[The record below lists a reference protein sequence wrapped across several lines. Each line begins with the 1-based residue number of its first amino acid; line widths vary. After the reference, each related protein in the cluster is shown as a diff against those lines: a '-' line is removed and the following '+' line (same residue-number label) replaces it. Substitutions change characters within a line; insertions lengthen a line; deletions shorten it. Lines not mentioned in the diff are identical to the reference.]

1 MAPPA
6 GDLSPLFHESAFEAF
21 LRGYGARMNSR
32 RRLLSSK
39 AITLATVLVSVFCCA
54 LAAGTASADSRGF
67 KVTNNSNND
76 LTVVAAQHLVE
87 PPCPGCNPARFE
99 MEFEGRPKD
108 ASTLKPAGIDDW
120 ELKYWFS
127 IFNQGPHYAAEVI
140 YQING
145 TPAVVIWKIYT
156 YNYSNESTCQLFGEL
171 PVIVKFGCKAEGLN
185 LEFHNASAAQ
195 ATEAVAKPQTVA
207 QFHDLAKP
215 ARRTF
220 ALYFM
225 TTERVNPCADGKTPL
240 GEKAARDALGQ
251 VVAQVKPGLT
261 DNESGPIS
269 GDAPIGL
276 GIRVVLEKDGC

>member
-1 MAPPA
+1 
-6 GDLSPLFHESAFEAF
+6 
-21 LRGYGARMNSR
+21 MNSPR
-32 RRLLSSK
+32 RILSSK
-39 AITLATVLVSVFCCA
+39 TITLATVLSVSVFVCA

-67 KVTNNSNND
+67 RVTNHSNND
-76 LTVVAAQHLVE
+76 LTVLAAQRIVE
-87 PPCPGCNPARFE
+87 PPCAGCTPVAFE
-99 MEFEGRPKD
+99 MDFEGRPKD
-108 ASTLKPAGIDDW
+108 ESTLNPTGVDDW
-120 ELKYWFS
+120 ELKYWFGFFS
-127 IFNQGPHYAAEVI
+127 QGPHYAAEVI
-140 YQING
+140 YRIKG

-156 YNYSNESTCQLFGEL
+156 YNYSNESTCELHGEL
-171 PVIVKFGCKAEGLN
+171 PVIAKFECKAEGLS
-185 LEFHNASAAQ
+185 LEFHDANKAP

-220 ALYFM
+220 ALHFM
-225 TTERVNPCADGKTPL
+225 TTERVNPCTDGKTPL

-269 GDAPIGL
+269 GDAPVGL